1 MRYDDVI
8 LIDELKICYV
18 ASNDGLS
25 HLEAVEVGE
34 YADMFGYRL
43 YRMVNDRFRCF
54 YDVVQDGN
62 PVAQLKFG
70 HYTDRDDATTY
81 VYYKV
86 LNPILYDAAKLR
98 KALEL
103 PTKMGMVFNNY
114 TAIDLAYDSP
124 QNLPT
129 LIKKMMRDK
138 DVTTIINGKAVR
150 DRKSVLDGV
159 LFMYS
164 STLNRLNNPTITIKQ
179 KKAANN
185 KNDGIT
191 VQAYNKK
198 AEILQSSKKQYILDY
213 HGNPKRLY
221 RLEVRLHNQELKD
234 YFAAKHIIPT
244 TDILYDGE
252 MLKELFFHHLGAVI
266 RFTRGR
272 TKIQWKE
279 LLGCNGRG

>member
-1 MRYDDVI
+1 MRYDDEII
-8 LIDELKICYV
+8 LDELRICYV
-18 ASNDGLS
+18 ASNDDLS
-25 HLEAVEVGE
+25 RLEMVEVGE
-34 YADMFGYRL
+34 FVEVDEYRL
-43 YRMVNDRFRCF
+43 YRRTNDRFRCF
-54 YDVVQDGN
+54 FDVLLDGKSM
-62 PVAQLKFG
+62 AQLKYG
-70 HYTDRDDATTY
+70 HYTDRDEFTTF
-81 VYYKV
+81 VYFKV
-86 LNPILYDAAKLR
+86 DNHILYDAERLR
-98 KALEL
+98 RVLEL
-103 PTKMGMVFNNY
+103 PMKMRMVFNNY
-114 TAIDLAYDSP
+114 TAIDLAFDSP

-129 LIKKMMRDK
+129 LIKQMMRDK

-164 STLNRLNNPTITIKQ
+164 STLNRLNNPTITVKQ
-179 KKAANN
+179 KKAIAN

-198 AEILQSSKKQYILDY
+198 AEIEQSSKKQYILDY

-234 YFAAKHIIPT
+234 YFANSHLAPT
-244 TDILYDGE
+244 TDVLFD
-252 MLKELFFHHLGAVI
+252 KELLKDMFYYHLSTVI

-272 TKIQWKE
+272 TKIQWRQ

>member
-1 MRYDDVI
+1 MRYDDEV

-18 ASNDGLS
+18 ASNDEIS
-25 HLEAVEVGE
+25 HLETIEVGE
-34 YADMFGYRL
+34 YADMLGYRL

-54 YDVVQDGN
+54 FDVVQDGN

-70 HYTDRDDATTY
+70 HYTDRDDVTTY

-86 LNPILYDAAKLR
+86 LNPILYDAEKLR
-98 KALEL
+98 KVLEL

-129 LIKKMMRDK
+129 LIKKLMRDK
-138 DVTTIINGKAVR
+138 DVTTIINGKAVH
-150 DRKSVLDGV
+150 DRKCVLDGV
-159 LFMYS
+159 LLLYS

-198 AEILQSSKKQYILDY
+198 AEILQSCKKQYILDY
-213 HGNPKRLY
+213 HGNPSRLY

-234 YFAAKHIIPT
+234 YFATNHIIPT

-252 MLKELFFHHLGAVI
+252 LLRELFFTTLG
-266 RFTRGR
+266 
-272 TKIQWKE
+272 Q
-279 LLGCNGRG
+279 

>member
-1 MRYDDVI
+1 M
-8 LIDELKICYV
+8 
-18 ASNDGLS
+18 
-25 HLEAVEVGE
+25 VEVGE
-34 YADMFGYRL
+34 FVEVDEYRL
-43 YRMVNDRFRCF
+43 YRRTNDRFRCF
-54 YDVVQDGN
+54 FDVFLDGMS
-62 PVAQLKFG
+62 VGQMKYG
-70 HYTDRDDATTY
+70 HYTDRDEFTTF
-81 VYYKV
+81 VYFKV
-86 LNPILYDAAKLR
+86 DNHILYDAERLR
-98 KALEL
+98 RVLEL
-103 PTKMGMVFNNY
+103 PAKMRMVFNNF
-114 TAIDLAYDSP
+114 TAIDLAFDSP

-129 LIKKMMRDK
+129 LIKQMMRDK

-164 STLNRLNNPTITIKQ
+164 STLNRLNNPTITVRQ
-179 KKAANN
+179 KKAIAN

-198 AEILQSSKKQYILDY
+198 AEIEQSSKKQYILDY

-234 YFAAKHIIPT
+234 YFANSHIEPS
-244 TDILYDGE
+244 TDVLFN
-252 MLKELFFHHLGAVI
+252 KELLKDMFYYHLSTVI

>member
-1 MRYDDVI
+1 MRYDDEV

-18 ASNDGLS
+18 ASNEDLNL
-25 HLEAVEVGE
+25 LEAVEVGE

-54 YDVVQDGN
+54 FDVAQDGE

-70 HYTDRDDATTY
+70 HYTDRYDATTY

-86 LNPILYDAAKLR
+86 LNPILYDDEKIR
-98 KALEL
+98 KVLEL
-103 PTKMGMVFNNY
+103 PTKIGMVFNNY

-150 DRKSVLDGV
+150 NRKSILDGV

-164 STLNRLNNPTITIKQ
+164 SSLNRLNNPTITIKQ
-179 KKAANN
+179 KKAAAN

-234 YFAAKHIIPT
+234 YFAAKHYNT
-244 TDILYDGE
+244 T
-252 MLKELFFHHLGAVI
+252 VI
-266 RFTRGR
+266 
-272 TKIQWKE
+272 
-279 LLGCNGRG
+279 

>member
-1 MRYDDVI
+1 M
-8 LIDELKICYV
+8 
-18 ASNDGLS
+18 
-25 HLEAVEVGE
+25 
-34 YADMFGYRL
+34 
-43 YRMVNDRFRCF
+43 
-54 YDVVQDGN
+54 
-62 PVAQLKFG
+62 AQLKFG
-70 HYTDRDDATTY
+70 HHTDRNDATTY

-86 LNPILYDAAKLR
+86 LNPVLYDDAEKLCR
-98 KALEL
+98 VLEL

-150 DRKSVLDGV
+150 NRKSVLDGV

-164 STLNRLNNPTITIKQ
+164 SSLNRLNNPTITIKQ
-179 KKAANN
+179 KKAIAN

-198 AEILQSSKKQYILDY
+198 TEIEQSSKKQYILDY

-234 YFAAKHIIPT
+234 YFANSHIEPS
-244 TDILYDGE
+244 TDV
-252 MLKELFFHHLGAVI
+252 LFD
-266 RFTRGR
+266 
-272 TKIQWKE
+272 KE
-279 LLGCNGRG
+279 LLKGLTCKVPCETIRRFCLV

>member
-86 LNPILYDAAKLR
+86 LNHILYDAAKLR

-198 AEILQSSKKQYILDY
+198 AEIEQSSKKQYILDY

>member
-1 MRYDDVI
+1 MKYDDEV

-18 ASNDGLS
+18 AGNDELN

-34 YADMFGYRL
+34 YADMYGCRL

-54 YDVVQDGN
+54 FDVVQGGE

-86 LNPILYDAAKLR
+86 LNAILYDTEKLR
-98 KALEL
+98 NVLEL

-164 STLNRLNNPTITIKQ
+164 SSLNRLNNPTITIKQ
-179 KKAANN
+179 KKAVTN

-213 HGNPKRLY
+213 HGNPTRLY

-234 YFAAKHIIPT
+234 YFAANHIIPT
-244 TDILYDGE
+244 TEILYDGE
-252 MLKELFFHHLGAVI
+252 LLRELFFHHLGTVI

-279 LLGCNGRG
+279 LLRCNGRG

>member
-1 MRYDDVI
+1 MRYDDEV

-18 ASNDGLS
+18 ASNDELS

-54 YDVVQDGN
+54 FDVVLNGN

-81 VYYKV
+81 VYFKV
-86 LNPILYDAAKLR
+86 LNPILYDAEKLR
-98 KALEL
+98 KVLEL

-138 DVTTIINGKAVR
+138 DVTTIINGKAVH

-179 KKAANN
+179 KKATNN

-213 HGNPKRLY
+213 HGNPSRLY

-234 YFAAKHIIPT
+234 YFATNHIIPT

-252 MLKELFFHHLGAVI
+252 LLRELFFYHLGTVI

>member
-1 MRYDDVI
+1 
-8 LIDELKICYV
+8 
-18 ASNDGLS
+18 
-25 HLEAVEVGE
+25 
-34 YADMFGYRL
+34 
-43 YRMVNDRFRCF
+43 
-54 YDVVQDGN
+54 
-62 PVAQLKFG
+62 
-70 HYTDRDDATTY
+70 
-81 VYYKV
+81 
-86 LNPILYDAAKLR
+86 
-98 KALEL
+98 
-103 PTKMGMVFNNY
+103 MGAGVTRARVFH
-114 TAIDLAYDSP
+114 
-124 QNLPT
+124 
-129 LIKKMMRDK
+129 
-138 DVTTIINGKAVR
+138 
-150 DRKSVLDGV
+150 
-159 LFMYS
+159 MYS
-164 STLNRLNNPTITIKQ
+164 SSLNRLNNPTITIKQ
-179 KKAANN
+179 KKAAAN

-234 YFAAKHIIPT
+234 YFAAKHITPS